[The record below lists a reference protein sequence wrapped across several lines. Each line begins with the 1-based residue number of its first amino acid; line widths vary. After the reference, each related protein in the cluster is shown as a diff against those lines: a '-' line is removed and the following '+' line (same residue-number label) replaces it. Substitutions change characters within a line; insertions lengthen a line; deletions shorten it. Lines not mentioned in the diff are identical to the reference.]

1 MSSPKFSLTM
11 RRFLACLVLL
21 IVPAL
26 SQPAQVTGVVIN
38 GATLH
43 PGDSLPLVMGVA
55 GPPDFVKAVRNQRPE
70 DDYVM
75 FQYPHLGVSFDINSS
90 TNKIQGILVEGAASR
105 LEGLPFRIGDNQLS
119 VTSSWGRPE
128 RTETGLLVYWR
139 RGVYLGLDDSGKIM
153 RIFLTEPG
161 RYSEAGQG

>member
-1 MSSPKFSLTM
+1 M
-11 RRFLACLVLL
+11 RRFLAFLALL

-26 SQPAQVTGVVIN
+26 SQPGQLTGVVVN
-38 GATLH
+38 GSTLR
-43 PGDSLPLVMGVA
+43 PGDPMALVMGVA

-119 VTSSWGRPE
+119 VTTSWGRPE
-128 RTETGLLVYWR
+128 RIETGLLVYWR
-139 RGVYLGLDDSGKIM
+139 RGVYLGLDDSGKIL
-153 RIFLTEPG
+153 RVFLTEPG
-161 RYSEAGQG
+161 RFQETGQG

>member
-1 MSSPKFSLTM
+1 M
-11 RRFLACLVLL
+11 RRLVLIL
-21 IVPAL
+21 LLLVPAL
-26 SQPAQVTGVVIN
+26 SQGQVTGVVVN
-38 GATLH
+38 GSTLH
-43 PGDSLPLVMGVA
+43 PGDPMALVMGVA
-55 GPPDFVKAVRNQRPE
+55 GPPDFVKAVRNERAE

-75 FQYPHLGVSFDINSS
+75 FQYPHLGVSFDINSK
-90 TNKIQGILVEGAASR
+90 TNKIQGILVEGSASR

-139 RGVYLGLDDSGKIM
+139 RGVYLGLDDSGKIL

-161 RYSEAGQG
+161 RYQEAGQG

>member
-1 MSSPKFSLTM
+1 M
-11 RRFLACLVLL
+11 RRILALILLAVL
-21 IVPAL
+21 PAL
-26 SQPAQVTGVVIN
+26 GQGQVTGVVIN

-43 PGDSLPLVMGVA
+43 PGDPAALVMGVA

-75 FQYPHLGVSFDINSS
+75 FQYPHLGVSFDINSV
-90 TNKIQGILVEGAASR
+90 TNKIQGILIEGSASR

-119 VTSSWGRPE
+119 VTTSWGRPE

-139 RGVYLGLDDSGKIM
+139 RGVYLGLDDSGKIK
-153 RIFLTEPG
+153 RVFLTEPG
-161 RYSEAGQG
+161 RYQEAGQG